1 LQPDDKGCAVAKA
14 KPRSESAQA
23 RVVGQAVADRRMDLG
38 LTQKELAEKAG
49 LAMNTAAL
57 LERGRTFPRAAN
69 ARKIEDALEWPR
81 GTIGRIRSG
90 GAAPK
95 SPPARTRAARTVS
108 PTSVP
113 AAPPSS
119 SAQALAI
126 ANGVVGI
133 AATCMKILVRFEG
146 SDPEAGAGL
155 RELDAQLLGLETL
168 IAASLPQAESF
179 DDTMSTLA
187 ELHRHR
193 DAIRQAAD
201 RLQTGA

>member
-14 KPRSESAQA
+14 KPSSESAEA
-23 RVVGQAVADRRMDLG
+23 RVGQAVADRRMDLG

-69 ARKIEDALEWPR
+69 ARKLEDALEWPR
-81 GTIGRIRSG
+81 GTIGRIRT
-90 GAAPK
+90 GA
-95 SPPARTRAARTVS
+95 PA
-108 PTSVP
+108 PTSTPVRTQAGGTDSP
-113 AAPPSS
+113 AAAPSS

-133 AATCMKILVRFEG
+133 AATCMKILVRSEG

-201 RLQTGA
+201 RLQAGG

>member
-1 LQPDDKGCAVAKA
+1 VAKA
-14 KPRSESAQA
+14 EPSGESAEA
-23 RVVGQAVADRRMDLG
+23 RVGQAVADRRMDLG

-69 ARKIEDALEWPR
+69 ARKLEDALEWPR
-81 GTIGRIRSG
+81 GTIGRIRT
-90 GAAPK
+90 GAPAPT
-95 SPPARTRAARTVS
+95 SSPARAEAARTDS
-108 PTSVP
+108 PAP
-113 AAPPSS
+113 AAAPGS

-126 ANGVVGI
+126 ANGVVRI
-133 AATCMKILVRFEG
+133 AATCMKILVRSQG

-168 IAASLPQAESF
+168 IAASLLEAESF
-179 DDTMSTLA
+179 DDTMSTLV

-201 RLQTGA
+201 QLQAGG